1 MSAQGPVLF
10 LFNSCDTIGSD
21 SEVKFIFGCDD
32 SVVPPNCTEQSA
44 INYGSNT
51 FSFDCGCKYIDYTSN
66 TFVYNC
72 SEETSSACGI
82 LWTDSVSGSV
92 NIQCPCEPYSD
103 NSNITLNCND
113 TTPPGQV
120 YLENIRAHF
129 GFESSTKFVVSIND
143 INSYFGFDSTLLDIQ
158 VLDMRIENEQH
169 FGFTAESALAA
180 YKIISSEI
188 EFGFD
193 SLVEDIR
200 VLDLRV
206 ENEQHFGFE
215 SNVHVS
221 YNPYHNFNRLIESTF
236 GLELFVQDIIV
247 PDLRINNIQYF
258 GFDAQSAVQISALFS
273 GEMEFGVESSSHISY
288 NPYHNFD
295 RVIESEFGF
304 ASTANIKYGNP
315 HLSDVPLEAY
325 FGYSSNFELYR
336 YIILDT
342 EFEFGF
348 DSETHILYN
357 PYHNFNRVIES
368 TFGFDSTAHIS
379 YNPRHNFNRIIYTSF
394 GFDSEAHISYNPYH
408 NFDRVI
414 ESDFGFAS
422 TANIKYGNPNI
433 SDAPLEAYF
442 GYSSAVDD
450 IEVEVG
456 KYTFSP
462 YSYFGFDSTFDMLY
476 TIGFR
481 ANAYFDTYRS
491 RIQYLVIGYSKPTFT
506 ATAAFGFEL
515 LDNNTRTRYFDLSRT
530 TCCTKM
536 PYELLQFELLDTD
549 DWTAQYGLHRG
560 WALTSTALLSTEQR
574 LASTFG
580 FGYEFR
586 LTDRTV
592 YLGHCTSYFGYSG
605 YNRALTLDINFELGY
620 GNFTTDPNEIKVEMT
635 KPNVVFVNNYY
646 ATLGYHNI
654 VKLGIPYALKS
665 TGAIGWQ
672 SSFVLTLERLI
683 PIAHFGFY
691 SHAVLNRQARIES
704 ENGFGYYNAAI
715 IYEEPY
721 IVPFGFYSEFTIIT
735 ENYVELFD
743 NGELINEYRFLT
755 PSNDHDTERPYQ
767 VSIEGYPYVHQI
779 KGRCY

>member
-10 LFNSCDTIGSD
+10 LFNSCDTTGSD

-158 VLDMRIENEQH
+158 VLDMRIENGQH

-221 YNPYHNFNRLIESTF
+221 YNPYHNFDRVIESTF

-258 GFDAQSAVQISALFS
+258 GFDAQSAVQTYALFS
-273 GEMEFGVESSSHISY
+273 AEMEFGVESSSHISY

-304 ASTANIKYGNP
+304 
-315 HLSDVPLEAY
+315 
-325 FGYSSNFELYR
+325 
-336 YIILDT
+336 
-342 EFEFGF
+342 
-348 DSETHILYN
+348 
-357 PYHNFNRVIES
+357 
-368 TFGFDSTAHIS
+368 DSTARIS
-379 YNPRHNFNRIIYTSF
+379 YNPYHNFNRIIYTSF

-408 NFDRVI
+408 NFNRVI

-462 YSYFGFDSTFDMLY
+462 NSYFGFDSTFDMLY

-515 LDNNTRTRYFDLSRT
+515 LDNNNRTRYFDLSRT

-560 WALTSTALLSTEQR
+560 WALTSTAVLSTEQR

-592 YLGHCTSYFGYSG
+592 YLGHCISYFGYSG

-635 KPNVVFVNNYY
+635 KPHDVFVNNYY
-646 ATLGYHNI
+646 ATLGLYSS
-654 VKLGIPYALKS
+654 VKLGIPYAVKS
-665 TGAIGWQ
+665 IGAIGWQ
-672 SSFVLTLERLI
+672 SSSVLTLEKLI

-735 ENYVELFD
+735 ENYVELLD